1 MAYIGTQPKDVRSF
15 GRAKFDFTATQGQ
28 TAFTGADDDS
38 KTLGFT
44 DGQIEVY
51 VNGILMDES
60 DFTTTSGNTVTLA
73 SAANLNDIISIVAMQ
88 TDIPNS
94 DYVPASG
101 GTFAGNVTFSGLDLN
116 GTDLILDA
124 DGDSKIEASVDD
136 VITVTS
142 GGSERARFDTS
153 GNLLIGHT
161 SQDIPVDNGGA
172 GVTLRP
178 AGIMLIGGTG
188 TSIYAN
194 REDTDGEIVQF
205 RKDGSTIGSIGV
217 VGSNN
222 LYLNGDNVGIGI
234 GDDNL
239 YATNNAGAASDA
251 TLDIGDA
258 TVRFRNSYLS
268 GGVYLG
274 GTGSANYLD
283 DYEEGTWTPAP
294 SSGTMST
301 GTAWYIKIGHMV
313 HCGANIYNFS
323 DRSSNNHV
331 RSSVPFP
338 SRAGAT
344 ATGSMIGR
352 FINTG
357 TQSTWSPYLS
367 ASDSSIYFYRNPS
380 DHAYT
385 TLKHSDLNN
394 SNSDLHFHITYYAA

>member
-60 DFTTTSGNTVTLA
+60 DFTTSNGNTVTLA

-94 DYVPASG
+94 DYVPISG
-101 GTFAGNVTFSGLDLN
+101 GTFTGNVTFSGTTSGIDMN
-116 GTDLILDA
+116 GTELVLDA
-124 DGDSKIEASVDD
+124 DGDTGITADTDDRIDFKIA
-136 VITVTS
+136 
-142 GGSERARFDTS
+142 GSDR
-153 GNLLIGHT
+153 GNLHYDGNDFFSLESNDYLTLVQNQTAERGIILGPDYFKPYNAH
-161 SQDIPVDNGGA
+161 DN
-172 GVTLRP
+172 
-178 AGIMLIGGTG
+178 
-188 TSIYAN
+188 
-194 REDTDGEIVQF
+194 
-205 RKDGSTIGSIGV
+205 
-217 VGSNN
+217 
-222 LYLNGDNVGIGI
+222 
-234 GDDNL
+234 
-239 YATNNAGAASDA
+239 
-251 TLDIGDA
+251 TLDLGIAAARYKDL
-258 TVRFRNSYLS
+258 YLS
-268 GGVYLG
+268 GGAYLG
-274 GTGSANYLD
+274 GTTSANYLD

-294 SSGTMST
+294 SSGTMSS

-313 HCGANIYNFS
+313 HCGANIWNFS